1 MIYDFHTHT
10 FLSDGELS
18 PVEQARRAMVRGY
31 AALAITDHAS
41 VGNLRAVL
49 STVLTERQLLAGS
62 WPIEVLAGVEITHV
76 PPSAIPKV
84 ARAAREAGAQ
94 IVVVHGET
102 PVEPVEPGTNLAA
115 ALCEDVDIIGHPGLI
130 SYEAAEKAAERGIFL
145 ELTSRRGHCLT
156 NGHVARIAKEVGA
169 RLIVDSDAHGPGDFL
184 TEELARKVVI
194 GAGLKEED
202 LEEIL
207 VRNPQELL
215 RRALTREHPR

>member
-1 MIYDFHTHT
+1 M
-10 FLSDGELS
+10 
-18 PVEQARRAMVRGY
+18 RGY
-31 AALAITDHAS
+31 AALAITDHAGM
-41 VGNLRAVL
+41 GNLRAVL

-62 WPIEVLAGVEITHV
+62 WAIEVLAGVEITHV
-76 PPSAIPKV
+76 PPLAIPQV

-130 SYEAAEKAAERGIFL
+130 TYEAAERAAERGIFL

-156 NGHVARIAKEVGA
+156 NGHVARVAKEVRA
-169 RLIVDSDAHGPGDFL
+169 RLIVSSDAHGPNDFL
-184 TEELARKVVI
+184 TEELARKVVL

-202 LEEIL
+202 LEEVLI
-207 VRNPQELL
+207 RNSAELL
-215 RRALTREHPR
+215 RRALSREGSR